1 MKRILG
7 WAGATATVVALLFGY
22 HTSTAGALQAGSADS
37 AFHGSLSSGTGSTAG
52 TSGGAANGNGNSS
65 GNASG
70 NGSAGGSSSLSAPAT
85 KKTNGDVAQTPYGPL
100 QVAITTSGSQVTD
113 VSVLQYPNSN
123 GTDQQINSY
132 ALPRLIDE
140 TLKAQSAQ
148 IDMVSG
154 ATYTSNGY
162 LQSLQ
167 SALDRAGV

>member
-22 HTSTAGALQAGSADS
+22 HTSTAGALASGSTDS
-37 AFHGSLSSGTGSTAG
+37 AFHGSLTSGTGST
-52 TSGGAANGNGNSS
+52 TS
-65 GNASG
+65 
-70 NGSAGGSSSLSAPAT
+70 GSAGGTSNGTGGSGSPGSSGSSGSSGSGSQAASA
-85 KKTNGDVAQTPYGPL
+85 KTQGDAAQTPYGPL
-100 QVAITTSGSQVTD
+100 QVEITTSGSTITD
-113 VSVLQYPNSN
+113 VSILQYPNSN

-132 ALPRLIDE
+132 ALPQLIDA
-140 TLKAQSAQ
+140 TLKAQSAN

-167 SALDRAGV
+167 SALDAAGL

>member
-7 WAGATATVVALLFGY
+7 WAGATATIVALLFGY
-22 HTSTAGALQAGSADS
+22 HTSTAGALASGSTDS
-37 AFHGSLSSGTGSTAG
+37 SFHGSLSSGTGTT
-52 TSGGAANGNGNSS
+52 TSGSSGGSSNGNGSS
-65 GNASG
+65 GSG
-70 NGSAGGSSSLSAPAT
+70 SPGSSSQSAS
-85 KKTNGDVAQTPYGPL
+85 KTTQGDVAQTPYGPL
-100 QVAITTSGSQVTD
+100 QVEITTSGGKVTD
-113 VSVLQYPNSN
+113 VSILQYPNSN

-148 IDMVSG
+148 VDMVSG

-167 SALDRAGV
+167 SALDRAGI